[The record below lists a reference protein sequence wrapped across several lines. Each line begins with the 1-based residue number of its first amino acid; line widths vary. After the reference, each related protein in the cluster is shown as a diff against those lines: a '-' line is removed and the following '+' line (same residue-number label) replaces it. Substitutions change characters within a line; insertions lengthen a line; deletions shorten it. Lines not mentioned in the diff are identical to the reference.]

1 MAATAN
7 LDTSSRL
14 DIVCRKGD
22 TFSLPIDFQTT
33 VNTSGWTMQVRQTD
47 TSEGDDNIILEA
59 DDTAIAVST
68 GTATNS
74 KITVTVAAS
83 VMELMPSGLFVYDIQ
98 NSSGDPAVVK
108 TYLYGTFKVNEDV
121 TVL

>member
-47 TSEGDDNIILEA
+47 TSEGEDNIILEA

>member
-1 MAATAN
+1 
-7 LDTSSRL
+7 
-14 DIVCRKGD
+14 
-22 TFSLPIDFQTT
+22 
-33 VNTSGWTMQVRQTD
+33 MQVRQTD
-47 TSEGDDNIILEA
+47 TSEGEDNIILEA

-68 GTATNS
+68 GVATNS
-74 KITVTVAAS
+74 LITITVAAS

-98 NSSGDPAVVK
+98 NSSGDPAVVR